1 MLVGHRR
8 VWRRFIGRGENRG
21 TGQSAIKRLRPS
33 CPDEIAN
40 EPRAGLLAL
49 LPNEHHKAKKTTV
62 DIFGD
67 TVQELSALG
76 QKPC

>member
-1 MLVGHRR
+1 VNHEHGCGE
-8 VWRRFIGRGENRG
+8 VQSRGSGPVEM
-21 TGQSAIKRLRPS
+21 A
-33 CPDEIAN
+33 
-40 EPRAGLLAL
+40 
-49 LPNEHHKAKKTTV
+49 NEHHKAKKTTE